1 MKKYFISLL
10 ILLASVGASY
20 AQSSSKF
27 GVELQTSPFS
37 IGLGSDKNGLTSGTL
52 GINAIY
58 SPIDRLSLRVGFEG
72 LQLSQ
77 SSTKTYGSISLLRV
91 GAGYVFYNDTKRN
104 TLWEVNVSA
113 GNDLKEFGKFT
124 NIDVTGNVRFYI
136 KEAFYM
142 GLGAKHMRLKSVSFV
157 NSPEGNTNLFFLA
170 GYKFRF

>member
-1 MKKYFISLL
+1 ML

-27 GVELQTSPFS
+27 GVELTSPFS

-91 GAGYVFYNDTKRN
+91 GAGYVFITIP
-104 TLWEVNVSA
+104 
-113 GNDLKEFGKFT
+113 KEIRFGK
-124 NIDVTGNVRFYI
+124 
-136 KEAFYM
+136 
-142 GLGAKHMRLKSVSFV
+142 
-157 NSPEGNTNLFFLA
+157 
-170 GYKFRF
+170 